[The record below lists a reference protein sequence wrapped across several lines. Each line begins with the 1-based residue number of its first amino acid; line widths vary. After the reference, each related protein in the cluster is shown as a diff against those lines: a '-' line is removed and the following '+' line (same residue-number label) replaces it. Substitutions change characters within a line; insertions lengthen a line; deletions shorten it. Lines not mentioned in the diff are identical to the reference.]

1 MNKLVLI
8 AFTVS
13 ILQVL
18 NAQETEIG
26 NKLFLG
32 GSLHFLVQKNT
43 YPLSSLSI
51 NSGFGAIY
59 SNSTEDTK
67 NTTFAISPNL
77 GKEIN
82 PKLFVGLQLDYRIG
96 RYKAEDISL
105 FGQPNSIDF
114 ERNSNQVGIE
124 IFTRHILNP
133 NNKFGFFLQP
143 FMAYNL
149 LSGEETQDSKV
160 TREEIANYFEVGA
173 GLGML
178 YNFNSKIRV
187 TLRAGGLNYINGK
200 WKIKDTDQTKNFS
213 SFGTNLNL
221 SSIYFGIEL
230 RI

>member
-1 MNKLVLI
+1 MKKLILI
-8 AFTVS
+8 AFAVS
-13 ILQVL
+13 ILQAV

-26 NKLFLG
+26 NKVILG
-32 GSLHFLVQKNT
+32 GSINFLTQNNT
-43 YPLSSLSI
+43 YPISSLSI
-51 NSGFGAIY
+51 NSGIGGIY
-59 SNSTEDTK
+59 SNSTDDTR
-67 NTTFAISPNL
+67 NTTFAITPYF

-96 RYKAEDISL
+96 RYKAE
-105 FGQPNSIDF
+105 FGQINSINF

-143 FMAYNL
+143 FMVYNL

-178 YNFNSKIRV
+178 YNFNSKIRA

-221 SSIYFGIEL
+221 STIYFGIEL